1 MHLSLSEVNDRHNA
15 VIVKIKKKNCH
26 QGSNY
31 NCVQILVLMPLC
43 ELSMCTTVRNTEH
56 INNAIYTFII
66 NLIFFQ
72 LLLLLLLLLLL
83 WLLWLLLLLLLLL
96 LSLLLIFI
104 SIHLKWKILVK
115 QSWCE
120 RSLCCYIYRDTVP
133 WLYWV

>member
-56 INNAIYTFII
+56 INDAIYTFII
-66 NLIFFQ
+66 NLIFF
-72 LLLLLLLLLLL
+72 
-83 WLLWLLLLLLLLL
+83 
-96 LSLLLIFI
+96 
-104 SIHLKWKILVK
+104 SIVVIIVVAVVVMTYYYDYYY
-115 QSWCE
+115 E
-120 RSLCCYIYRDTVP
+120 YYYYYYYYR
-133 WLYWV
+133 YY